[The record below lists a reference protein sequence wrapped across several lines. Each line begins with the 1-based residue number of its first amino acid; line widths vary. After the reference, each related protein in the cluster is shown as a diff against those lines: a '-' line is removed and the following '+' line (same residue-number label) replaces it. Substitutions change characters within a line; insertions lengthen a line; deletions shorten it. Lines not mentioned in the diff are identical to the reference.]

1 MIPFLLIGGGAYL
14 IFEALGTNR
23 PSFDPLDYGFP
34 TKGYRGY
41 RKGKSYLA
49 SGGKVTYSDPNKFYY
64 YQRFNGA
71 IGGFGWK
78 YDKKYNEGII
88 YPLDEFDN
96 KYYAHIKLKPDEK
109 LFRYKTDKMQ
119 KEEKYLIK
127 MNIEKGLIYFMSDS
141 EDDKN
146 PKFDTR
152 GIKAEYIQLDKSL
165 YRMAKGGTVSN
176 PYEDFL
182 LANGFDKAYQVK
194 KDGFTEYRK
203 GKWFAQINTRTKEIN
218 AGKYI
223 KDYSYADIKKYG
235 GIRENS
241 PFYSSDRYTN
251 SLSKFKKFLDD
262 YYALDE
268 VKMAK
273 GGEIKSYK
281 DFKAKL
287 LDLANQESDR
297 NAFAEKVKSDLKK
310 YIPLYFSNSRRDIL
324 NVTDNQYR
332 LYMTKPGQYAKE
344 LNSITWESIYD
355 KLKGKMEKGG
365 ETSLIGKRIRLIKM
379 ENDPRPV
386 EPGIGTIKHVG
397 GGVYNVDWDNGRSLG
412 VVEGEDEF
420 IIIN

>member
-14 IFEALGTNR
+14 IFESLGTNR
-23 PSFDPLDYGFP
+23 SSFDPLDYGFP

-165 YRMAKGGTVSN
+165 YRMAKGG
-176 PYEDFL
+176 
-182 LANGFDKAYQVK
+182 
-194 KDGFTEYRK
+194 
-203 GKWFAQINTRTKEIN
+203 
-218 AGKYI
+218 
-223 KDYSYADIKKYG
+223 
-235 GIRENS
+235 
-241 PFYSSDRYTN
+241 
-251 SLSKFKKFLDD
+251 
-262 YYALDE
+262 
-268 VKMAK
+268 
-273 GGEIKSYK
+273 EIKSYK

-344 LNSITWESIYD
+344 LNSITWESVYD

-365 ETSLIGKRIRLIKM
+365 ETSLIGKRIRLIEM

-386 EPGIGTIKHVG
+386 EPGTMGTIKHVG

-412 VVEGEDEF
+412 VVEGEDKFE
-420 IIIN
+420 IIN

>member
-14 IFEALGTNR
+14 IFESLGTNR
-23 PSFDPLDYGFP
+23 SSFDPLDYGFP

-49 SGGKVTYSDPNKFYY
+49 SGGK
-64 YQRFNGA
+64 
-71 IGGFGWK
+71 
-78 YDKKYNEGII
+78 
-88 YPLDEFDN
+88 
-96 KYYAHIKLKPDEK
+96 
-109 LFRYKTDKMQ
+109 
-119 KEEKYLIK
+119 
-127 MNIEKGLIYFMSDS
+127 
-141 EDDKN
+141 
-146 PKFDTR
+146 
-152 GIKAEYIQLDKSL
+152 
-165 YRMAKGGTVSN
+165 VSN

-344 LNSITWESIYD
+344 LNSITWESVYD

-365 ETSLIGKRIRLIKM
+365 ETSLIGKKIRLIKM

-386 EPGIGTIKHVG
+386 EPGTMGTIKHVG

-420 IIIN
+420 EIIN